1 MLTLPASAGTV
12 NDSSVPTLYVPRCCT
27 CSFGR
32 ALLTIG
38 RWQDAGVHAPG
49 GTQAFPMAGQTSQ
62 SGPLLEPAHP
72 PARTLGGRIFTAPP
86 LPRLEPRTPTP
97 GVPS

>member
-12 NDSSVPTLYVPRCCT
+12 NDSSVPTLCGPRYCT

-38 RWQDAGVHAPG
+38 RWQDAGVQAPG

-62 SGPLLEPAHP
+62 SGPLAQAANA
-72 PARTLGGRIFTAPP
+72 PARTMVASIFTAPP
-86 LPRLEPRTPTP
+86 LP
-97 GVPS
+97 GM